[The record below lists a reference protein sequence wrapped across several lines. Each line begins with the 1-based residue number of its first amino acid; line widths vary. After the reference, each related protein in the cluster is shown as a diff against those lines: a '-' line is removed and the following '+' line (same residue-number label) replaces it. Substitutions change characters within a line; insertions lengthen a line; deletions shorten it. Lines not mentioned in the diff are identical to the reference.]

1 MESSVYIPRVHDS
14 CIKRINWAIQDQ
26 YWKIRQ
32 AIPPGHKPPGECWS
46 APAQQWSPQ
55 VEHCSPF
62 YPVIPR
68 MLSTLNCYLV
78 HSYSSRDP
86 FPDLM
91 AQGGNPFIHWV
102 KHWTCSY
109 WTKRIQ
115 VNSSQSATSHW
126 GHILGEIDRHWFQ
139 SLSCALRRAQIYLVS
154 IAQPGDLSPPEKWQV
169 TINFK
174 HQTFKQYCS

>member
-1 MESSVYIPRVHDS
+1 MESSVYLPRVHDS

-78 HSYSSRDP
+78 HSYNSRDP

-102 KHWTCSY
+102 KHCY

-139 SLSCALRRAQIYLVS
+139 SLSCAL
-154 IAQPGDLSPPEKWQV
+154 SPN
-169 TINFK
+169 I
-174 HQTFKQYCS
+174 SS